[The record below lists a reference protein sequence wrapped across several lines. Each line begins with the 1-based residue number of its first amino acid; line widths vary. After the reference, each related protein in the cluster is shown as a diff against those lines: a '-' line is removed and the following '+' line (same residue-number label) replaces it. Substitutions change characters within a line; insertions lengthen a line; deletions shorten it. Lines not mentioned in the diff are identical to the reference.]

1 LSATSTTR
9 LEPEGSAAGTE
20 PAAGLEPR
28 LEISLPRRGRVLG
41 VAGFVLLAAMAWWV
55 STSPLF
61 RMHSLDVVG
70 NHRLSTSR
78 VAALGGL
85 TSSTNVL
92 WLRASTIEH
101 RLEANPMIASARV
114 TRQLPST
121 IMISVTER
129 TPVGLLGRG
138 RSPLIVAG
146 DGMILGRA
154 GGVTTDLP
162 IIRGMGGRSVPVSGG
177 RVHAGDPAL
186 AAVASLSPSV
196 RARVA
201 TVKEQRD
208 GFVVLRMRAGY
219 LVRFGDG
226 TRAKEKGRVLA
237 ALLAW
242 ARDHGV
248 TPRSIDV
255 AAPDAPAL
263 HPA

>member
-1 LSATSTTR
+1 
-9 LEPEGSAAGTE
+9 
-20 PAAGLEPR
+20 
-28 LEISLPRRGRVLG
+28 VLG
-41 VAGFVLLAAMAWWV
+41 VAGFVLLVAAAWWV

-70 NHRLSTSR
+70 NHRLSASR
-78 VAALGGL
+78 VASLGGL

-92 WLRASTIEH
+92 WLRTSTIER

-114 TRQLPST
+114 TRRLPST

-129 TPVGLLGRG
+129 TPVGLLGGG
-138 RSPLIVAG
+138 RSPMLVAG
-146 DGMILGRA
+146 DGTILGSARGA
-154 GGVTTDLP
+154 DAHLP
-162 IIRGMGGRSVPVSGG
+162 TIRGARGDSVPVAAG
-177 RVHAGDPAL
+177 RVRAGDPAL
-186 AAVASLSPSV
+186 AAAASLSPSV

-226 TRAKEKGRVLA
+226 TRAKEKGRVLT

-248 TPRSIDV
+248 TPSSIDV